1 MNQINKYSFS
11 FTGAA
16 AMISETL
23 VVAEEYNRLNDWILV
38 EKSLIE
44 NNLLNKVKQAT
55 FKREFREIKKRLSL
69 LTHDQLQIMIHGGLD
84 DAKAMILLSLVKTYS
99 FFKDFIVEIL
109 SNKYLLFDYVLTE
122 TDYTKFFN
130 AKSLSHVE
138 LNEITEAT
146 SNKVKQRV
154 FTLLEQVGL
163 ITKTENGIILRPILS
178 KETLNAILKEDPAL
192 LSSFLFSKEEI
203 KVFLLK
209 FNKDE

>member
-69 LTHDQLQIMIHGGLD
+69 LTYDQLQIMIHGGLD

-109 SNKYLLFDYVLTE
+109 SNKYLLYDYVLTE

-130 AKSLSHVE
+130 TKSLSHVE

-163 ITKTENGIILRPILS
+163 ITQTENGIILRPILS

-209 FNKDE
+209 FNNNE